1 MASSQS
7 SGKTLAGPLKLLTR
21 SVQRVH
27 DQICEAMLKQERQKL
42 TKGFESK
49 SSDMAFSKVKQELQT
64 EHDQAI

>member
-7 SGKTLAGPLKLLTR
+7 SGKTLASPLKFLTR

-27 DQICEAMLKQERQKL
+27 DAILKQELHKQ

-49 SSDMAFSKVKQELQT
+49 SSDMALSKVKQELQT
-64 EHDQAI
+64 AHDQAI